1 MIPLVN
7 EMVLVPSVNSLTFLL
22 VGNSLLSITLI
33 CNQNDSIKNSTSVQN
48 STNAS
53 NPLENLTWVC
63 LIIQFILLLLKIK
76 ITDF

>member
-1 MIPLVN
+1 VIPLVN
-7 EMVLVPSVNSLTFLL
+7 AMVPSVNSLTFLL
-22 VGNSLLSITLI
+22 VSNSLLSITLI

-53 NPLENLTWVC
+53 NPVENLTWVC

>member
-7 EMVLVPSVNSLTFLL
+7 AMVPSVNSLTFLL
-22 VGNSLLSITLI
+22 VSNSFLSITLI